1 MDERRGGGEAEEGGK
16 RRRKGGG
23 KYYKESLRKCE
34 MRVASSTTY
43 TRDKKRRERQYVL
56 PKSLSHI
63 FSLFL
68 KPYLCHTSRN
78 LSLAFLLGS
87 RKSARPRINEAALII
102 LKQFRRNQL
111 DLTIRV
117 VW

>member
-43 TRDKKRRERQYVL
+43 TRDKKGENANMSCLNPSRIY
-56 PKSLSHI
+56 
-63 FSLFL
+63 FL
-68 KPYLCHTSRN
+68 Y
-78 LSLAFLLGS
+78 F
-87 RKSARPRINEAALII
+87 
-102 LKQFRRNQL
+102 
-111 DLTIRV
+111 
-117 VW
+117 